1 MSDLSTK
8 LQNVG
13 LNTKIIA
20 ALDESPGTIANR
32 LTSVGL
38 TPSVELAEKY
48 RDDLITT
55 EGIENYVGG
64 VILHPSTANQT
75 IAGQNA
81 VALLNTKGV
90 DTFVKVDQGV
100 DTDETNG
107 YNVTKGLDTLN
118 QLLNEAKSLGA
129 VGAKWRSFI
138 GVGDPADPLYQE
150 NVKTNADG
158 LAKYAKANQD
168 LELIPIVEPEIS
180 YAKMNSAHAGGSHT
194 IEESE
199 SSARYVLSEVVKALQ
214 NEGVD
219 LSAIIL
225 KIGFV
230 LPGKDTVNDASPLNY
245 SDVANRTLN
254 VIRDVLPKELGTI
267 VFLSGGLNIP
277 QATGC
282 LAAINQIATEGDPI
296 LSASYGRGVQSEAL
310 KKFATDD
317 HTGTQTEFLKA
328 SQSNASVLRK

>member
-8 LQNVG
+8 LQSVG

-32 LTSVGL
+32 LSSVGL

-48 RDDLITT
+48 RDDLITA

-75 IAGQNA
+75 INDQNA
-81 VALLNTKGV
+81 VALLNSKGIG
-90 DTFVKVDQGV
+90 TFVKVDQGV
-100 DTDETNG
+100 ETDPSNG
-107 YNVTKGLDTLN
+107 YNVTKGFDTLE
-118 QLLNEAKSLGA
+118 QQLNEAKALGA

-138 GVGDPADPLYQE
+138 AVGDPADQQYQE

-180 YAKMNSAHAGGSHT
+180 FAKMNPAHAGGAHT

-199 SSARYVLSEVVKALQ
+199 ASARYVLSETVNAMQSK
-214 NEGVD
+214 GVD

-230 LPGKDTVNDASPLNY
+230 LPGKDTVSDSSPLNY
-245 SDVANRTLN
+245 QDIATRTLS
-254 VIRDVLPKELGTI
+254 VIRDVLPEELKTI
-267 VFLSGGLNIP
+267 VFLSGGLSIP
-277 QATGC
+277 DATGC
-282 LAAINQIATEGDPI
+282 LKAINQIANNNDPI
-296 LSASYGRGVQSEAL
+296 LSASYGRGVQAEAL
-310 KKFATDD
+310 KRFATDD
-317 HTGTQTEFLKA
+317 HAGTQQKFREA
-328 SQSNASVLRK
+328 SQANASVLRK